1 MNLPNRDS
9 GIYYFLGNITSHILH
24 ALPLYQELGG
34 TFVVLSKKAKREV
47 EAYGVPVIAIDNK
60 PYRWMRFGRKVKPV
74 PHYTKIDNTLKKTTD
89 YLNSHAKVVVF
100 YELYDFSETVRL
112 DRPKTI
118 FLTHGNMLKDYMSQS
133 NRLEIIKQYDYMAA
147 LGPYLKEQFTRSGI
161 NDKKLVDLGVA
172 RTDEVVKHQ
181 GKVII
186 PKSLTSELSI
196 DPHKKIIAYLPTF
209 WGASSIY
216 TTGLEI
222 VKNIPDNFTLLFR
235 PHPQTPAKLLHEYL
249 RIIEQKDNIIYA
261 PEGRYSNLGLID
273 IFNASSAIIG
283 DVSSVMLEA
292 ILTRK
297 PLLFAYDT
305 DSNKQPDSD
314 YDSIKEVVKKSE
326 RIDMDTVAD
335 LSGLIYRSL
344 KNGVDQ
350 RLWTQV
356 IDRNFYYADGTSV
369 AAIETFVESLL

>member
-1 MNLPNRDS
+1 MSRIDNDG
-9 GIYYFLGNITSHILH
+9 GIYYFLGNITSHVLH

-47 EAYGVPVIAIDNK
+47 ETYGVPVISVDNK
-60 PYRWMRFGRKVKPV
+60 LYRWIRFGKKIKPV
-74 PHYTKIDNTLKKTTD
+74 SHYTKIDSSLKKTVE
-89 YLNSHAKVVVF
+89 YLESHARVVIF
-100 YELYDFSETVRL
+100 YELYDFDKSVRL
-112 DRPKTI
+112 NQPKTV
-118 FLTHGNMLKDYMSQS
+118 FLTHGNMLKDYMSQ
-133 NRLEIIKQYDYMAA
+133 NGRLETIKQYDYMSA
-147 LGPYLKEQFTRSGI
+147 LGPYLKRQFIDSGI
-161 NDKKLVDLGVA
+161 SNKKLVDLGIA

-181 GKVII
+181 GKVVAPQALIKETGI
-186 PKSLTSELSI
+186 N
-196 DPHKKIIAYLPTF
+196 PHKKIVAYLPTF

-222 VKNIPDNFTLLFR
+222 VKNIPDDYTLLFR
-235 PHPQTPAKLLHEYL
+235 PHPQTPAKLLREYL
-249 RIIEQKDNIIYA
+249 RIIEQKDNVVYA
-261 PEGRYSNLGLID
+261 PEGRYENLGLID

-305 DSNKQPDSD
+305 GSNKQSDSD
-314 YDSIKEVVKKSE
+314 YVSIKEVVEKSE

-335 LSGLIYRSL
+335 LPDILRHSV

-356 IDRNFYYADGTSV
+356 IDRNFYHADGTSV
-369 AAIETFVESLL
+369 DAIKKFVQSLL